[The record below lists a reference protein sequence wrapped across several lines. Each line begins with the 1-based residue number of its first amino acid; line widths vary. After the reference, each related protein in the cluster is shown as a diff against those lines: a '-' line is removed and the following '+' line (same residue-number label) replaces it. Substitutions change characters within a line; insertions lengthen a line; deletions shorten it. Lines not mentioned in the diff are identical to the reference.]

1 GQIVVQNDL
10 VGVVLH
16 AAPAGERT
24 ALETFGLYA
33 FPKPTG
39 AGTAIP
45 SGTKAY
51 WDEANQWASAADGG
65 GANKYIG
72 KTAADATDDDLTVQI
87 RMAQ

>member
-1 GQIVVQNDL
+1 MVAAPPPSPARAVYLSDGDELDYIPAADVVAGQIVVQNDL

-39 AGTAIP
+39 AGTA
-45 SGTKAY
+45 
-51 WDEANQWASAADGG
+51 
-65 GANKYIG
+65 
-72 KTAADATDDDLTVQI
+72 
-87 RMAQ
+87 